1 VENFHWCCSLITN
14 YNVPY
19 VFFHLIEIRYIRLF
33 TMKNSRMVFLAYILD
48 TTCWRNFFAV
58 LWKAFGE
65 FWQYGWCALH
75 SFAMRSMSWISQK
88 CNGSFDS
95 AAFLIGC
102 SRSIIWCDVVH
113 IGHIF
118 CFYVVFDIYRIFCIN
133 LWISHDFARVLDLK
147 VFLIFY
153 VRVQVFLGI
162 FYHLGRG

>member
-88 CNGSFDS
+88 CNGSFDL
-95 AAFLIGC
+95 AAFLIAAEALFDVMLYGTYFLFLC
-102 SRSIIWCDVVH
+102 CIRYLPHIWH
-113 IGHIF
+113 S
-118 CFYVVFDIYRIFCIN
+118 
-133 LWISHDFARVLDLK
+133 LWISHDFARVLDSK